1 MEEARGGS
9 REQLDHK
16 EPASPVRAFGTHP
29 LGEKLSMVPSQALMG
44 SAPLSEL
51 FKVREATVEEKY
63 LRLACCFRER
73 VKTN

>member
-29 LGEKLSMVPSQALMG
+29 LGEETFSMVPSQALMG

-51 FKVREATVEEKY
+51 FKVREATVEE
-63 LRLACCFRER
+63 R

>member
-16 EPASPVRAFGTHP
+16 EPAFGTHP
-29 LGEKLSMVPSQALMG
+29 LGEKFSMVPSQALMG